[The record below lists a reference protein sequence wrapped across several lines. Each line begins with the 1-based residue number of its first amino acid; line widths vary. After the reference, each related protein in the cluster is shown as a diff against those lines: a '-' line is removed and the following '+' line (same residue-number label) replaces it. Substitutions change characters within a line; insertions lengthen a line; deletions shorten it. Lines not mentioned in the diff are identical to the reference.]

1 MIRSF
6 LVMAASAALVMASG
20 CGEPQQTRTVTEL
33 PTLAGPTALRGT
45 IGREAVV
52 RNADRVLVSG
62 YGLVVGLTDTGAT
75 DVPAAVEATME
86 REIETM
92 IGGIEGAFDHTV
104 YRDLSARELLRHPT
118 TAVVLVEGAVAP
130 GGPEGMRFDVRVRTL
145 SGSSATSLEGGR
157 LWTTRLQIGRPLLL
171 GGAQTEVIA
180 EARGEVFINPFVT
193 PGSGETNGRVGR
205 VLGGG
210 LLTDPLPLELVLENP
225 LHSRANSITRA
236 INQRFP
242 DGPSGPRTTAF
253 GRNDQ
258 IVQVFTPTAFQQ
270 RFDDFVNLLMA
281 LPINQ
286 SAPELLARRYR
297 RALVDQPELAEEL
310 GWALRAIGAP
320 ALPHVRDLYD
330 FPEVAPRMAALS
342 VGAHLNDSR
351 AADFLERIALEGGPR
366 EKLAALEL
374 LGAVD
379 GRPSSDEVL
388 RQVAG
393 FGETLTERSMA
404 YDALMRRAERWR
416 LGQLAAAERRR
427 ITGLAPATETQ
438 LRLAAARRIPLGNP
452 QGVERID
459 VGGRFGLDVLPFGE
473 PMVFVTLQGSPRV
486 AVFGREAEVLR
497 PMTVVAWDNRLMM
510 RADDPA
516 GEVLLRYEDDQT
528 DRIVQQRVSHELVDL
543 VLFLARGGSVSD
555 FGRGLG
561 FTYSEVVGALAAI
574 RDSDATEAVFA
585 TEDDRLRGMLLVAQD
600 QRVADRPALLDDTGV
615 EVDLSD
621 LEPVDAGREPTAAEA
636 TSGWVQ
642 PIERPEDE
650 DEEG

>member
-1 MIRSF
+1 MIRSSIA
-6 LVMAASAALVMASG
+6 VMMAATTALGLGG
-20 CGEPQQTRTVTEL
+20 CGEPQRTRTVTPEVS
-33 PTLAGPTALRGT
+33 PDSGPTALRGT
-45 IGREAVV
+45 VGREAVL
-52 RNADRVLVSG
+52 RNADRVLVTG
-62 YGLVVGLTDTGAT
+62 YGLVVGLNNTGAT
-75 DVPAAVEATME
+75 DVPAQVEATME
-86 REIETM
+86 REIQTM
-92 IGGIEGAFDHTV
+92 VGGIEGAFEHTI
-104 YRDLSARELLRHPT
+104 YKDLSARELLRHPT

-193 PGSGETNGRVGR
+193 PGSDEVDGRVGR

-210 LLTDPLPLELVLENP
+210 LLVDPLPLELVLENP

-242 DGPSGPRTTAF
+242 DGPRGPRTTAY

-258 IVQVFTPTAFQQ
+258 IVQVFTPTGYQQ

-297 RALVDQPELAEEL
+297 RALVDQPELAEDL
-310 GWALRAIGAP
+310 SWALRAIGP
-320 ALPHVRDLYD
+320 ASLPHVRDLYD

-342 VGAHLNDSR
+342 VGAHLNDAR
-351 AADFLERIALEGGPR
+351 AADFLEQIATEGGPR
-366 EKLAALEL
+366 EKLVALEL

-393 FGETLTERSMA
+393 FGATLTERSMA

-416 LGQLAAAERRR
+416 LAQLAAAERQRSP
-427 ITGLAPATETQ
+427 GAAPATETQ
-438 LRLAAARRIPLGNP
+438 LRLAATRRIPAGNP

-459 VGGRFGLDVLPFGE
+459 VGGRFSIDVLPFGE
-473 PMVFVTLQGSPRV
+473 PMVFVTLQGTPRV
-486 AVFGREAEVLR
+486 VIFGREAELRR
-497 PMTVVAWDNRLMM
+497 PMTVIAWDSRLMM
-510 RADDPA
+510 RSDESS
-516 GEVLLRYEDDQT
+516 GEVMLRYEDDRT
-528 DRIVQQRVSHELVDL
+528 DRVVQQRVSHELVDL
-543 VLFLARGGSVSD
+543 VLYLARGGSVAD

-561 FTYSEVVGALAAI
+561 FTYSKVVGALAAI
-574 RDSDATEAVFA
+574 QEDGATEAVFA

-600 QRVADRPALLDDTGV
+600 QRVADRPALLDDSGL
-615 EVDLSD
+615 EIDLGD
-621 LEPVDAGREPTAAEA
+621 LEPVDPDERATPAEA

-642 PIERPEDE
+642 PIERDE
-650 DEEG
+650 RDD